1 MLLDEPI
8 FKESIAYLEF
18 ENTELSVLQN
28 QLSNTLDNFAVGGNS
43 IVKNHGFGLGFQLAR
58 FITVNGMNLPFNE
71 NEAVPVKRTL
81 ILDKVSHF
89 TGTDTYFLY
98 KDVIVTVDI
107 EMSITIKDNLPRY
120 YCNGSI
126 NFDGYLVE
134 QTIDTREALKYV
146 IH

>member
-1 MLLDEPI
+1 MLLNEPI

-18 ENTELSVLQN
+18 ENTELSVCQN

-58 FITVNGMNLPFNE
+58 FITVNGTNLPFNE

-120 YCNGSI
+120 YFNGSI
-126 NFDGYLVE
+126 NFDGYLVD

>member
-8 FKESIAYLEF
+8 FKESIACLEF

-81 ILDKVSHF
+81 ILDKVSSF
-89 TGTDTYFLY
+89 YR
-98 KDVIVTVDI
+98 
-107 EMSITIKDNLPRY
+107 NRY
-120 YCNGSI
+120 I
-126 NFDGYLVE
+126 FPL
-134 QTIDTREALKYV
+134 
-146 IH
+146 

>member
-1 MLLDEPI
+1 MLLNEPI

-18 ENTELSVLQN
+18 ENTELSVCQN

-58 FITVNGMNLPFNE
+58 FITVNGTNLPFNE

-120 YCNGSI
+120 YFNGSI
-126 NFDGYLVE
+126 NFDGYLVDK
-134 QTIDTREALKYV
+134 TIDTREALKYV